1 MAWNTLSICVHRTTI
16 PAVVLSGSGYVISD
30 PISNPTAIYPPRK
43 HLSKIVKLNIHVTA
57 EVQKC
62 FQSNTTI
69 FSYASYW
76 QQVSG
81 TRPSSGCHYIK
92 FKTGYM

>member
-1 MAWNTLSICVHRTTI
+1 MVWNTLSICVPRTTI

-43 HLSKIVKLNIHVTA
+43 HLRKIVKLNIHVTA
-57 EVQKC
+57 KLQKC

-69 FSYASYW
+69 FSYAPDW
-76 QQVSG
+76 QPVSV
-81 TRPSSGCHYIK
+81 TRPSSGYHYIK
-92 FKTGYM
+92 FKTG